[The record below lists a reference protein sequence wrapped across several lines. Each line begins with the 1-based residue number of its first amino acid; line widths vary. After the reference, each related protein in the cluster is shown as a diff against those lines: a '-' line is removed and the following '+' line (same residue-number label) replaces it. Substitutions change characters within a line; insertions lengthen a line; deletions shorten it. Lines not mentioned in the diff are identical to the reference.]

1 MSNENNEIGELTKF
15 ECFKCVGL
23 LIAGGFL
30 FFYIG
35 ICTDFFEKYFGRK
48 EGMII

>member
-1 MSNENNEIGELTKF
+1 MSNENNEIGELTKL

-35 ICTDFFEKYFGRK
+35 IGTALLTKYF
-48 EGMII
+48 